1 MGVNTETSRAVGADG
16 EVGPPLPRDALFPAR
31 RLFRERGYSGSRR
44 LRTSH
49 LFEHRRIQFISQRP
63 SRRAGEARLTA
74 RMVEE
79 VPVDCGCGPADVKVQ
94 HPPGQ
99 ALVRDGHGGDVQEG
113 GEQRFK
119 GEGGGAE
126 KVVAV
131 EGAAVVVPNG
141 QFKGQVEKIG
151 NYAYKGGGRGGHN

>member
-1 MGVNTETSRAVGADG
+1 MSVPGRDECHARIALLITRIPHLPPTADAPWG
-16 EVGPPLPRDALFPAR
+16 G
-31 RLFRERGYSGSRR
+31 RGYSGSRR

-49 LFEHRRIQFISQRP
+49 LFEHRRIQLISRRP

-79 VPVDCGCGPADVKVQ
+79 VPVDCGCGPADVEVQ

-119 GEGGGAE
+119 GEGGGAQRI
-126 KVVAV
+126 VAV
-131 EGAAVVVPNG
+131 EGAAVVIPNG
-141 QFKGQVEKIG
+141 QSKGQVEKIG
-151 NYAYKGGGRGGHN
+151 NYA